1 MSEKV
6 GAISFGRPDSNDGQ
20 FTKPYSEEMGKLIDT
35 EVRDIIAKAYK
46 HTTEL
51 LMLKRK
57 EVDMV
62 ANLLLEKEVI
72 GREDMII
79 LLGARYLL

>member
-6 GAISFGRPDSNDGQ
+6 GAISFGRPDQNDGQ

-35 EVRDIIAKAYK
+35 EVRDIIDRAYK
-46 HTTEL
+46 HTVTL
-51 LMLKRK
+51 LNLKRA
-57 EVDMV
+57 EVDKV

-72 GREDMII
+72 GREDMIM
-79 LLGARYLL
+79 LLGAR